1 VIVDTPAIVLKTF
14 PYGETSLISRCFTK
28 EKGKV
33 SFIIKGA
40 RSKKNPIAP
49 YFQPLSFIQTIYNE
63 NEKRDLQI
71 VSKAHFIKI
80 WLKISQSLKKMT
92 LLQSILEITDL
103 SLEINDPNHGL
114 FESLIE
120 VIELYESDSINSNV
134 AFWFYECAV
143 LSETGFRINL
153 KVDNPGLIEDDS
165 SNLNDQKQ
173 CRYIL
178 QNLINKN
185 FGEISF
191 EKFLPEEKK
200 LVSNFLYN
208 QLCYHIE
215 GFDRLKS
222 FKVAKNIL
230 NDL

>member
-1 VIVDTPAIVLKTF
+1 
-14 PYGETSLISRCFTK
+14 
-28 EKGKV
+28 
-33 SFIIKGA
+33 
-40 RSKKNPIAP
+40 
-49 YFQPLSFIQTIYNE
+49 
-63 NEKRDLQI
+63 
-71 VSKAHFIKI
+71 
-80 WLKISQSLKKMT
+80 MT
-92 LLQSILEITDL
+92 LLQSILEITDF

-143 LSETGFRINL
+143 LSETGFRIDL
-153 KVDNPGLIEDDS
+153 KVDNPGLREGDS
-165 SNLNDQKQ
+165 SNLNNQKQ

-191 EKFLPEEKK
+191 EKILPEEKK
-200 LVSNFLYN
+200 LVSNYLYN

-222 FKVAKNIL
+222 LKVAKNIL
-230 NDL
+230 KEL